1 MNQINILYTFNLHNV
16 ISQIYFNK
24 KIKWKKVFFKKK
36 TNKNVNNLNNKIN
49 KFDFINVYRSLCSL
63 IGKYTLFLNIHRT
76 FTKINCMSN
85 FLKISYR
92 TLFFIII

>member
-36 TNKNVNNLNNKIN
+36 TNKNVNNLTTSIQHSFGSVGHSIQGRK
-49 KFDFINVYRSLCSL
+49 RSKRNPDRTRRSE
-63 IGKYTLFLNIHRT
+63 TLAVCR
-76 FTKINCMSN
+76 
-85 FLKISYR
+85 
-92 TLFFIII
+92 